1 MNDTLIN
8 AYSGIK
14 THQFGLDSVSNNIA
28 NVNTIGYRENIPQF
42 ESLFSSNMDTLNAN
56 SPLKNDM
63 NYGATKSSNAISTRG
78 GSYKAS
84 DGEFNVA
91 YEGKGWFIVGEN
103 KDGSFEIK
111 DDGFEKKQRNYF
123 TRDGSFARDGD
134 GYIVNSGGYYMYGVD
149 LGKIKDGI
157 YTSSKSEDKD
167 FEDLASGKLKPMQVP
182 QNLYYRPVL
191 TTKLDISTNLNKNE
205 NVISASAFFKDKKGE
220 FDMARFMDTDINAFA
235 TDDTPLNAPSYNE
248 AKITLDKNG
257 KKEVIS
263 LKYGQG
269 GAEAGEF
276 RTLNDLKNLL
286 RDKVGLDLEVSRD
299 ASGKVDDKVALE
311 IRNNSYK
318 NLNIELGGSLFDKLG
333 FKGKNENFASGAGG
347 SFNPNRAYEKNAIV
361 QDKGAV
367 FLRTGETGE
376 SEDPFTDSA
385 NWKMIDSSGVA
396 QWSENATY
404 MEGDVV
410 VNDGKL
416 YRRTT
421 HAGNNPISEGN
432 WEDLGSAEVSLPPAY
447 ESGKTYQV
455 GDIVSVDGR
464 LYRKKVDSGS
474 SDPKADS
481 IGWQELR
488 GDSFHSEFI
497 QMPSYQTNAEIY
509 DESGKKFLVQSHYFM
524 VQSGNPE
531 STPPTQEQW
540 EVRSAVFDQHGDIM
554 ISPDW
559 VTHTISFDSS
569 GKPSAAPVEL
579 EFGDKKITYNIAGA
593 KDSQSSNFVY
603 RDSAI
608 LSKDQDGRAEGHLR
622 DVRIDKDGIIYLAF
636 DNGAYE
642 PMGRIGVAAFVND
655 QGLKKVGGNL
665 FEMSEAVV
673 NGDKRTASG
682 RPILGWQGR
691 ELKFGSIM
699 YKYLETSNV
708 DVGNALTDLIVMQR
722 GYSMNAKAF
731 TTGDDLVKEALNL
744 KR

>member
-28 NVNTIGYRENIPQF
+28 NVNTIGYRENVPQF
-42 ESLFSSNMDTLNAN
+42 QSLFSSNMDTLNAN
-56 SPLKNDM
+56 SPVNNDM
-63 NYGATKSSNAISTRG
+63 NYGSTKSSNAISTRG

-111 DDGFEKKQRNYF
+111 DDGYEKKQKNYF
-123 TRDGSFARDGD
+123 TRDGSFARDGE

-157 YTSSKSEDKD
+157 YTSNKSEEKD
-167 FEDLASGKLKPMQVP
+167 FEDLASGKLKPMQIP

-191 TTKLDISTNLNKNE
+191 TTRLDIGTNLNKNE
-205 NVISASAFFKDKKGE
+205 NVSSVSVFFKDKNGE
-220 FDMARFMDTDINAFA
+220 FDVERFMNTDINAFA
-235 TDDTPLNAPSYNE
+235 TDDAPINAPSYNE
-248 AKITLDKNG
+248 GKIIIDKNG

-276 RTLNDLKNLL
+276 RTLNELKALL
-286 RDKVGLDLEVSRD
+286 RDKVGLDLEVSRGAD
-299 ASGKVDDKVALE
+299 GKIDDKVSLE

-318 NLNIELGGSLFDKLG
+318 NLNIELSGSLFEKLG
-333 FKGKNENFASGAGG
+333 FKGKNENFSSGVGAN
-347 SFNPNRAYEKNAIV
+347 FNANKAYEKNAIV
-361 QDKGAV
+361 QEKGAV
-367 FLRTGETGE
+367 FLRVGDLGT
-376 SEDPFTDSA
+376 SEDPFTDSS
-385 NWKMIDSSGVA
+385 WKLIDSSGLG

-404 MEGDVV
+404 LEGDVV
-410 VNDGKL
+410 VNEGKI
-416 YRRTT
+416 YRRINA
-421 HAGNNPISEGN
+421 AGNNAISDGN
-432 WEDLGSAEVSLPPAY
+432 WEDLGSAQSDLPSMY
-447 ESGKTYQV
+447 EKGKVYQV
-455 GDIVSVDGR
+455 DDIVSLDGR
-464 LYRKKVDSGS
+464 LYRKKIDSGS
-474 SDPKADS
+474 SDPKIDNV
-481 IGWQELR
+481 GWQALR

-509 DESGKKFLVQSHYFM
+509 DESGKKFLVQSRYFLLS
-524 VQSGNPE
+524 SGNPE
-531 STPPTQEQW
+531 SSPPVDEQW
-540 EVRSAVFDQHGDIM
+540 EVRSAVFDQHGEIM

-559 VTHTISFDSS
+559 VTHTISFNSD
-569 GKPSAAPVEL
+569 GKPNAEPIQLA
-579 EFGDKKITYNIAGA
+579 FGDKQITYNISGA
-593 KDSQSSNFVY
+593 KDMQSSNFVY
-603 RDSAI
+603 RDSSI
-608 LSKDQDGRAEGHLR
+608 LSKDQDGRSEGHLR

-642 PMGRIGVAAFVND
+642 PMGRVGVAAFVND

-665 FEMSEAVV
+665 FEMNDIVV
-673 NGDKRTASG
+673 NGDKHTASG